1 VGGELNKLAFN
12 TAFGRDTAGVHYRKD
27 QIEGITLGEGD
38 YYSAPAG
45 NYSAPAGNASIEGYE
60 RGGYEYSR

>member
-1 VGGELNKLAFN
+1 VGGELHKLAFN
-12 TAFGRDTAGVHYRKD
+12 MAFGRDTAGVHYRKD
-27 QIEGITLGEGD
+27 EIEGITLGEGD

-45 NYSAPAGNASIEGYE
+45 DASVEGYE